1 MLSLTCVLEFLD
13 LKMVEQFQIQFLG
26 FLELSDLNEHEFK
39 FNFQNCLN
47 PLCSCSLEVQS
58 TIHFFLNSYFFEK
71 FWQILLKIV
80 QKIIK
85 DISHLNVELLVKQIM
100 HGSWSYSFEENNKII
115 NTCIQY
121 VLDTEKFW
129 GPLWYHCNSDA
140 LSFTFQSYIS

>member
-71 FWQILLKIV
+71 SWQILLKIV

-100 HGSWSYSFEENNKII
+100 HGS
-115 NTCIQY
+115 
-121 VLDTEKFW
+121 
-129 GPLWYHCNSDA
+129 
-140 LSFTFQSYIS
+140 